1 MTKIEFYFD
10 PGCPWCWNASRWI
23 KEVQKQQEINVEW
36 KSFSLLIKNG
46 DGMNKDY
53 LEKFTITRQ
62 MLRIIEAVKK
72 KYGDKLTDSLYTEFG
87 IKVHHEK
94 DFSVSAMENVVK
106 KVCSL
111 DFDEII
117 KSKDDASLDDDI
129 RKSMDSAFEV
139 VGNDVGVPIIVF
151 ENRNKKIGYF
161 GPVLSE
167 APTGSEA
174 LKVWQGIK
182 SLAEYDHFFELKR
195 TRNEDAGLPKNTG
208 EVNPNNVCI

>member
-23 KEVQKQQEINVEW
+23 KEVQKQEAIDVEW
-36 KSFSLLIKNG
+36 KSFSLLVKNG

-72 KYGDKLTDSLYTEFG
+72 KYGDKLTDNLYTEFG

-94 DFSVSAMENVVK
+94 DISTKALEDVVK

-111 DFDEII
+111 DYEEII
-117 KSKDDASLDDDI
+117 KSKDDASLDDLI
-129 RKSMDSAFEV
+129 RKSMDSAFGV
-139 VGNDVGVPIIVF
+139 VGNDVGVPIIMF
-151 ENRNKKIGYF
+151 ESNKNRMGYF

-174 LKVWQGIK
+174 MKVWHGIK
-182 SLAEYDHFFELKR
+182 NLAEYDHFFELKR
-195 TRNEDAGLPKNTG
+195 TRNEDASLPKNTG
-208 EVNPNNVCI
+208 EENSKNICT